1 MVKVQIKK
9 LDPKV
14 QIPKYKTDG
23 SSGVDLMAFL
33 NETKIVMPGE
43 SILVPTGL
51 SLAVPEDLE
60 VQIRLTIRKTRVEFT
75 FIRKKIEKK
84 VIFKVKRTKEPLQ
97 KIQKI
102 KKRLLSRRLRVLNT
116 STMYSMLIF
125 QLLLV

>member
-60 VQIRLTIRKTRVEFT
+60 VQIRPRSGLAAKYNV
-75 FIRKKIEKK
+75 
-84 VIFKVKRTKEPLQ
+84 
-97 KIQKI
+97 
-102 KKRLLSRRLRVLNT
+102 SVLNT
-116 STMYSMLIF
+116 PGTIDSD
-125 QLLLV
+125 